1 MALHPI
7 NPLLQLKA
15 EFLLPHLDTR
25 GLCAP
30 SEMFS
35 LLWSLICYQSICK
48 YHVIKREMRNS
59 RGDFQYFLPLRAA
72 PSSSLPAAPKNGK
85 IVQTPCSLSLRRS
98 HSMCG
103 VGNRSI
109 GGEKKILSWERK
121 SWGEKMQQEKKK
133 SVFLGLVKMLNFHF

>member
-85 IVQTPCSLSLRRS
+85 IVQIPCSLSLRRS

-109 GGEKKILSWERK
+109 GGKKNSCLGKGKAE
-121 SWGEKMQQEKKK
+121 GKMQQEKKNQ
-133 SVFLGLVKMLNFHF
+133 FFWGL